1 MKLTGL
7 VVGALV
13 LSSSLPALSSA
24 QAGTSFA
31 VDASVNVGAGKGG
44 EFKNDDFA
52 SWRVGASLARG
63 ITKKAGMFAE
73 LAVDPTSLTTGEK
86 LNCIPSSRGGCA
98 PAFPKF
104 SSASLLLGAMS
115 GRDRWFEVRAGVG
128 GAVLSSEQHT
138 YVGGI
143 VSQADVGLF
152 PLRHA
157 GVVLGWRAII
167 VPRFRHDRLTLGSA
181 VVGLR
186 LR

>member
-1 MKLTGL
+1 MKLPGL
-7 VVGALV
+7 IVGVFV
-13 LSSSLPALSSA
+13 LSSIAAPGTA
-24 QAGTSFA
+24 QGQTSFA

-63 ITKKAGMFAE
+63 IDKKVGMFAE
-73 LAVDPTSLTTGEK
+73 LAVDPTSLITGDK
-86 LNCIPSSRGGCA
+86 LNCVPSTRGGCA

-104 SSASLLLGAMS
+104 SSASLQFGATS
-115 GRDRWFEVRAGVG
+115 ARDRWFEVRGGVG
-128 GAVLSSEQHT
+128 GAVLSSDHT
-138 YVGGI
+138 YVGGV

-157 GVVLGWRAII
+157 GIVLGWRAII

>member
-1 MKLTGL
+1 MKLPSL
-7 VVGALV
+7 IVGAFV
-13 LSSSLPALSSA
+13 VASLSTLSSA
-24 QAGTSFA
+24 RAQTSFA
-31 VDASVNVGAGKGG
+31 LDGSVNVGIGKGG
-44 EFKNDDFA
+44 EFKDNDYS

-63 ITKKAGMFAE
+63 ISKKAGVFAE
-73 LAVDPTSLTTGEK
+73 LAVDPTSLTNGDK
-86 LNCIPSSRGGCA
+86 LNCVPSSRGGCA

-104 SSASLLLGAMS
+104 SGASLLLGAMS
-115 GRDRWFEVRAGVG
+115 GRDRWFEVRGGVG
-128 GAVLSSEQHT
+128 GALLMSDHT
-138 YVGGI
+138 YVGGV

-157 GVVLGWRAII
+157 GIVLGWRAII

>member
-1 MKLTGL
+1 MKLPGL
-7 VVGALV
+7 IVGACMM
-13 LSSSLPALSSA
+13 SSLPALAAA
-24 QAGTSFA
+24 QGRTSFA
-31 VDASVNVGAGKGG
+31 LDGSVNVGAGKGG

-63 ITKKAGMFAE
+63 INTKVGMFAE
-73 LAVDPTSLTTGEK
+73 LAADPTSLITGDK
-86 LNCIPSSRGGCA
+86 LNCVPSSRGGCA

-115 GRDRWFEVRAGVG
+115 ARDRWFEVRGGVG
-128 GAVLSSEQHT
+128 GAVLASDHT

-143 VSQADVGLF
+143 ASQADVGLF

>member
-1 MKLTGL
+1 MKWSGL
-7 VVGALV
+7 IVGAFVTL
-13 LSSSLPALSSA
+13 SLPGLADA
-24 QAGTSFA
+24 QARTSFA
-31 VDASVNVGAGKGG
+31 VDASVNVGAGRGG

-52 SWRVGASLARG
+52 SWRVGASLARA
-63 ITKKAGMFAE
+63 INKKVGMFGE
-73 LAVDPTSLTTGEK
+73 IAVDPTSLITGDK
-86 LNCIPSSRGGCA
+86 LSCVPSSRGGCA

-104 SSASLLLGAMS
+104 SSASLLIGAMS
-115 GRDRWFEVRAGVG
+115 ARDRWFEVRG
-128 GAVLSSEQHT
+128 GAGGAILASDHT

-157 GVVLGWRAII
+157 GIVLGWRAIM

>member
-1 MKLTGL
+1 MKLPVLL
-7 VVGALV
+7 VVASV
-13 LSSSLPALSSA
+13 VSTLPALSSA
-24 QAGTSFA
+24 RAQTSFA
-31 VDASVNVGAGKGG
+31 VDASVNVGTGKGG

-63 ITKKAGMFAE
+63 INKKVGMFGE
-73 LAVDPTSLTTGEK
+73 LAIDPTSLITGDK
-86 LNCIPSSRGGCA
+86 LNCVPSSRGGCA

-115 GRDRWFEVRAGVG
+115 ARDRWFEARGGVG
-128 GAVLSSEQHT
+128 GAVLSSEHT
-138 YVGGI
+138 YVGGL

-157 GVVLGWRAII
+157 GIVLGWRAII